1 MTTLPTPAAHASPA
15 PVPAPAAATVPPTR
29 RSPSSTRARRI
40 PAARAA
46 EPSERAQQ
54 VAVVVLNVLG
64 GNQGPGDAART
75 LGISMAHYYLIE
87 QRAIRGL
94 LGACE
99 PRLKRGPQPDH
110 TQQVRRLEQQ
120 NQHLTQALLR
130 QQAIVRSTHR
140 GLGIR
145 NPTPPIPKVGKS
157 GTQRRARRPT
167 VRALRQ
173 ANRIA
178 PKPSPN
184 APSPDT
190 LAGDQRGG

>member
-1 MTTLPTPAAHASPA
+1 MTTLPPTSAAHAASA
-15 PVPAPAAATVPPTR
+15 PAPAPATELPTR
-29 RSPSSTRARRI
+29 RSSPAKRTRAV
-40 PAARAA
+40 PAPRTV

-145 NPTPPIPKVGKS
+145 NPTPPLPKVGKS
-157 GTQRRARRPT
+157 GKQRRARRPT

-173 ANRIA
+173 ADRLA